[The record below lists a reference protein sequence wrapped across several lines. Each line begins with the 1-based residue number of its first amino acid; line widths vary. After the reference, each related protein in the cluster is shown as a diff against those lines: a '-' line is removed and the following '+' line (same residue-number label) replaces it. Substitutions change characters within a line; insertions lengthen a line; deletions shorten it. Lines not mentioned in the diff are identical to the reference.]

1 MFSIIKTS
9 LKFVSITALLA
20 GLAAGGTMLV
30 AGPHRAKAIF
40 DQGKDYVCDT
50 IDKQIDET
58 TALRAQLTE
67 LEREYPRKI
76 AEVRGELAVIGEQV
90 RMLEREHRIS
100 ARVVSMAE
108 RDLEE
113 LEPLLAEAEAAR
125 VEHGA
130 TQLVSVRF
138 DDRVW
143 EFDRALARAH
153 QIRQTAAM
161 FAGRGADAD
170 HDLNYLLQQATQ
182 FEELLLQLTTEHAR
196 FQTQLQQLERQV
208 DSIARND
215 RLIEIVEARQRTFDE
230 CSRYEIVSLDQ
241 ITQRLAQ
248 IRSRQVAELDVL
260 ANQGKAMDY
269 EEMAR
274 YELQAE
280 EGGVEVKPAVVWQQ
294 ER

>member
-30 AGPHRAKAIF
+30 AGPDRAKAIF

-50 IDKQIDET
+50 IDRQIDET

-67 LEREYPRKI
+67 LERGYPRKI
-76 AEVRGELAVIGEQV
+76 AEVRGELAEIGEQV
-90 RMLEREHRIS
+90 RMLDREHRIS

-143 EFDRALARAH
+143 EYDRALARAH

-274 YELQAE
+274 FELQVE
-280 EGGVEVKPAVVWQQ
+280 EGGLEVEPAVVWQQ